1 MIFIDIV
8 GTYYLV
14 VFGGITNDMLST
26 ILRGFLSFLVLSIP
40 LSSQDVDSLPC
51 DPKDNQPVILGVTS
65 RDLILKHR
73 KIFSAQESSI
83 KLSEEVVHK
92 FLKINKD
99 VQVVIV
105 FGSWCSDTQRHLPWI
120 LALDRVKNP
129 YVKFTY
135 LGVGRTKDVAIQNWP
150 SMVPY
155 QITTKVPSVWIFKK
169 TLESTWNLK
178 GSIIE
183 QPSDPKKNMTE
194 ELLEILSAD

>member
-1 MIFIDIV
+1 
-8 GTYYLV
+8 
-14 VFGGITNDMLST
+14 MLST
-26 ILRGFLSFLVLSIP
+26 ILKGFLTLLVISIP
-40 LSSQDVDSLPC
+40 LSSQDVGSLPC

-83 KLSEEVVHK
+83 KLSEETIHK
-92 FLKINKD
+92 FLKINSNL
-99 VQVVIV
+99 QVLIV

-135 LGVGRTKDVAIQNWP
+135 FGVGRTKEVGTENWP
-150 SMVPY
+150 SILPY
-155 QITTKVPSVWIFKK
+155 QLTTKVPTVWIFKR
-169 TLESTWNLK
+169 TSQGTWKLK

-183 QPSDPKKNMTE
+183 QPSDPKKNMSE
-194 ELLEILSAD
+194 ELLEILSSD